1 MAAIVGTDGDDTLR
15 GRAENDRLRGLA
27 GNDDLDGGEGDD
39 LLYGEAGDDLLTSA
53 SGYDRLDGGE
63 GDDRL
68 VLVGTGGAVTGG
80 AGFDTFVI
88 DLSTT
93 SAAVTFNGE
102 SRHGILNAGTAGEA
116 HIYFRDVE
124 RLELTTGSG
133 ADWILGA
140 AGNDVIASGAGNDVI
155 GPYLR
160 PDNGTSMLGD
170 DYIDAGAGFDFIVD
184 TVGANRIYGGG
195 DDDVISTTLASTV
208 VDGGSG
214 FDRLYLSDDSGDDL
228 TVDFVQGTA
237 STGTAIPGFES
248 ASIEFGSGD
257 DTIIATNLYTST
269 IRAGDGNN
277 HVEGSGGLDYMVSGS
292 GDDVMIGGDGT
303 DTIISV
309 GGTDLLIGGD
319 GNDHIHDASA
329 TLSDGF
335 TTIDAGAGDDTIL
348 VYYPEGSVDGG
359 AGTDTLNLSSYA
371 AAGAVDFDA
380 AAGTWGTSLTFSNVE
395 NFQVIGSYADDALR
409 GGDGTDF
416 LEGIDGNDVLDGR
429 GGNDELYGGSGADI
443 LTGGAGAD
451 TFTYGPDTY
460 SGTGVDE
467 INDFDPAGG
476 DVLRIIGPAT
486 TTTGIDSFAALVAAS
501 TQIGDDVYVAFGGSD
516 SYGILLKDVQ
526 LSDLSPDDVV
536 FT

>member
-1 MAAIVGTDGDDTLR
+1 MANITGTGGNDILR
-15 GRAENDRLRGLA
+15 GTQEDDRLWGLA

-63 GDDRL
+63 ADDRL

-80 AGFDTFVI
+80 VGFDTLVVN
-88 DLSTT
+88 LSTA

-102 SRHGILNAGTAGEA
+102 SRHGILSAGTAGEA

-195 DDDVISTTLASTV
+195 SDDVITTTLASAV

-214 FDRLYLSDDSGDDL
+214 FDRLYLSDDGGDDL

-237 STGTAIPGFES
+237 STGTALIGFES
-248 ASIEFGSGD
+248 TSIEFGSGD

-269 IRAGDGNN
+269 LRAGEGNN

-303 DTIISV
+303 DTIISL
-309 GGTDLLIGGD
+309 GGADLLIGGD
-319 GNDHIHDASA
+319 GNDNISDASA
-329 TLSDGF
+329 NLSDGF

-348 VYYPEGSVDGG
+348 AYYPEGSVDGG
-359 AGTDTLNLSSYA
+359 TGTDTLNISAYA
-371 AAGAVDFDA
+371 AANALDFDA

-395 NFQVIGSYADDALR
+395 NFRVIGSYVDDVLR
-409 GGDGTDF
+409 GADGVDF
-416 LEGIDGNDVLDGR
+416 FEGIDGDDMLDGR

-443 LTGGAGAD
+443 MTGGAGAD
-451 TFTYGPDTY
+451 TFRYWSDTY
-460 SGTGVDE
+460 SGTGIDE
-467 INDFDPAGG
+467 ITDFDTAGG

-486 TTTGIDSFAALVAAS
+486 TMTGIDSFAALLAAS
-501 TQIGDDVYVAFGGSD
+501 TQTGDDVYVAFRGSD
-516 SYGILLKDVQ
+516 SYGILLKDVL
-526 LSDLSPDDVV
+526 LSDLSAEDVI